1 MKTIDKLNIAET
13 TRLFSNLTLDE
24 NKLNHKPGSV
34 IGSTALI
41 AGTTVGAGILALPA
55 VTLPTGVLPSTTLLI
70 GVWLYAVVSALLIAE
85 VILNGMRYSGRA
97 SNGLLAVVE
106 STLGGVGARATGVA
120 YLFYHYALLIAY
132 VSQGGKILI
141 SAVEKIWDIPVP
153 AWMGSTG
160 FALVFGGIL
169 YLGRDKFIEKLNSF
183 FVAIVIASFIG
194 LLVLGVTQI
203 HPTSLLSQDWSA
215 LPPAL
220 SVMLVALFF
229 HNIVPVVA
237 TQLEGDARKVR
248 KSIVVGS
255 VIPLMMF
262 LLWNAVILGSVT
274 PTMLEN
280 ISSNSS
286 IFDPLQVLRAG
297 DAGQW
302 LGILVTVF
310 SEFAIATSFIG
321 FFYGLRDLFKDMNL
335 FADTSKFSL
344 PLISVILFPP
354 MGFSAIDPNI
364 FFTAL
369 EYSGTFSV
377 SILGGVIPGAI
388 AWIQRDKY
396 KELNQP
402 LVPGGK
408 LMLVITIAIAL
419 MAIVLGIWELG
430 IG

>member
-1 MKTIDKLNIAET
+1 MKTIDKLNISDN
-13 TRLFSNLTLDE
+13 RLFSNLSFDK
-24 NKLNHKPGSV
+24 NKLIHKPGSV
-34 IGSTALI
+34 VGSTALI

-55 VTLPTGVLPSTTLLI
+55 VTLPTGVLPSTALLI

-97 SNGLLAVVE
+97 NNGLLAIVD
-106 STLGGVGARATGVA
+106 STLGKVGALAAGGA
-120 YLFYHYALLIAY
+120 YLFLHYALLIAY
-132 VSQGGKILI
+132 VSQGGEILI
-141 SAVEKIWDIPVP
+141 SAVKGIWDLPVP
-153 AWMGSTG
+153 AWMGSTS
-160 FALVFGGIL
+160 FALIFGSIL
-169 YLGRDKFIEKLNSF
+169 YLGRDRFIEKLNSF

-194 LLVLGVTQI
+194 LLVLGATQI
-203 HPTSLLSQDWSA
+203 HPTSLLSQDWGA
-215 LPPAL
+215 LTPAL

-248 KSIVVGS
+248 QSIVIGS
-255 VIPLMMF
+255 AIPLIMF
-262 LLWNAVILGSVT
+262 VLWNAVILGSVT

-280 ISSNSS
+280 FGNNH
-286 IFDPLQVLRAG
+286 FDPLEVLRAG

-321 FFYGLRDLFKDMNL
+321 FFYGLRDLFRDMNL
-335 FADTSKFSL
+335 FAENDSQRL
-344 PLISVILFPP
+344 PLISLILFPP
-354 MGFSAIDPNI
+354 MGFSAINPNI

-369 EYSGTFSV
+369 DYAGTFSV
-377 SILGGVIPGAI
+377 SILGGVIPAAI
-388 AWIQRDKY
+388 AWKQRDEY

-408 LMLVITIAIAL
+408 VMLVIMISIAL
-419 MAIVLGIWELG
+419 MAIALGSW
-430 IG
+430 